1 MNKDKDKS
9 KKKSEVLLNT
19 LITIF
24 TIAIIVLIG
33 FLAYQY
39 NKDKICLIRIFCLF
53 IYKQLKYFYYA
64 LNILFRAFLMK
75 TIDNRKK

>member
-1 MNKDKDKS
+1 MNVK
-9 KKKSEVLLNT
+9 
-19 LITIF
+19 ITN
-24 TIAIIVLIG
+24 
-33 FLAYQY
+33 QY

-75 TIDNRKK
+75 TIDNRKMIKRNF

>member
-1 MNKDKDKS
+1 MNVK
-9 KKKSEVLLNT
+9 
-19 LITIF
+19 ITN
-24 TIAIIVLIG
+24 
-33 FLAYQY
+33 QY
-39 NKDKICLIRIFCLF
+39 NKDKICLIRIFCLY